1 MKADQKKRTGIF
13 NATWHQAE
21 IRFIVQSLSQACPY
35 GAIVYVWW
43 IDHTC
48 VCLWHTTLSEPAE
61 GTLLTPCAF
70 VCMCGCVICL
80 YVSKLVWTCLCE
92 GENECVFVPLRAWQC
107 PQWCH
112 PERFSSSSAM
122 TKMSND
128 THIRSHPH
136 HTYRSSHLCC
146 GSWALWDPAG
156 EEEWEMTL
164 RSSTMCLPLIFFSPH
179 IFLT

>member
-1 MKADQKKRTGIF
+1 M
-13 NATWHQAE
+13 
-21 IRFIVQSLSQACPY
+21 SLCVRVSA
-35 GAIVYVWW
+35 YV
-43 IDHTC
+43 
-48 VCLWHTTLSEPAE
+48 
-61 GTLLTPCAF
+61 CA
-70 VCMCGCVICL
+70 
-80 YVSKLVWTCLCE
+80 SE
-92 GENECVFVPLRAWQC
+92 GENECVFVLLRAWQC

-146 GSWALWDPAG
+146 GIWALWDTAG

-164 RSSTMCLPLIFFSPH
+164 RSFTMCVPQSFFFLLIFFLYKNDDMTRDPVKVLFRSAKQVKLFSNSAFIQH
-179 IFLT
+179 RISISLEK

>member
-1 MKADQKKRTGIF
+1 MESFSVFLLKWIYFR
-13 NATWHQAE
+13 
-21 IRFIVQSLSQACPY
+21 VYQACPY

-48 VCLWHTTLSEPAE
+48 LSLAHN
-61 GTLLTPCAF
+61 T
-70 VCMCGCVICL
+70 
-80 YVSKLVWTCLCE
+80 KWTCWGHPVDSVCVCAYVWVCNMSLCVKVSVYVPVWRRE
-92 GENECVFVPLRAWQC
+92 RVCVFVPLRAWQC

-146 GSWALWDPAG
+146 GIWALWDPAG
-156 EEEWEMTL
+156 EEE
-164 RSSTMCLPLIFFSPH
+164 
-179 IFLT
+179 